1 MRFYKVEKTEAL
13 ENGWAWVGLG
23 LGLIVGGIFCC

>member
-13 ENGWAWVGLG
+13 ENGWAWFGLG
-23 LGLIVGGIFCC
+23 LGILVGGFFCC